1 MPWAISEPTPAAVKI
16 TPSDASNCGRMLTAP
31 IASFNRRPSSIS
43 VRASLPVSIR
53 QAPIAARAPKPS
65 PTSAPRFASIPSQ
78 RKTRAKA
85 KVTIGMASTGMKM
98 RLPRRRACSARAA
111 CAACSDGSV
120 TPPRLTC
127 PIPSS
132 VTINSTSNPVNQC
145 GVTPHWLTG
154 LLVLFMVTLD
164 GIGQVS
170 RGGVTDPSEQAAQAA
185 RAEHARRLGNRIFIP
200 VLAIPIVTFAFALVF
215 RWLGMDANRGAL
227 VGLGFG
233 ALAAMGACLILTG
246 SDARTLMD
254 EGRRLNEAMG
264 AVNILPQLLAS
275 LGVIF
280 TAAGVGSLIAQGI
293 QQIIPANNLFLLVL
307 ANCLGMALFTIVMG
321 NSFAAFPVI
330 ATGVLVPLIVKP
342 FGVNPA
348 MAAIITLT
356 AGSSGTLMTPMA
368 ANFNIVPAALLN
380 MRDQYGVI
388 KFQLPYAL
396 TLWSFYVL
404 LLWLLIKVF

>member
-1 MPWAISEPTPAAVKI
+1 MT
-16 TPSDASNCGRMLTAP
+16 
-31 IASFNRRPSSIS
+31 
-43 VRASLPVSIR
+43 
-53 QAPIAARAPKPS
+53 
-65 PTSAPRFASIPSQ
+65 ASIFSHVFSLD
-78 RKTRAKA
+78 T
-85 KVTIGMASTGMKM
+85 VYVLTGVALLIFALMTFAD
-98 RLPRRRACSARAA
+98 RENPRRVGSGCFWLTLGIIFTL
-111 CAACSDGSV
+111 GSV
-120 TPPRLTC
+120 A
-127 PIPSS
+127 
-132 VTINSTSNPVNQC
+132 
-145 GVTPHWLTG
+145 PHWLTG
-154 LLVLFMVTLD
+154 LLVLFLVALD
-164 GIGQVS
+164 GLGQVS
-170 RGGVTDPSEQAAQAA
+170 RGSGVTDPKAQAAQAE
-185 RAEHARRLGNRIFIP
+185 RARRLGNRIFIP

-215 RWLGMDANRGAL
+215 RLSGMDANRGAL

-233 ALAAMGACLILTG
+233 GLAAMAACLKFTG
-246 SDARTLMD
+246 SDARTLMN

-307 ANCLGMALFTIVMG
+307 ANCLGMALFTILMG

-330 ATGVLVPLIVKP
+330 ATGVLVPLIIKP

-368 ANFNIVPAALLN
+368 ANFNIVPTALLN

-396 TLWSFYVL
+396 TLLSFHVV
-404 LLWLLIKVF
+404 LLWLLIKIS

>member
-1 MPWAISEPTPAAVKI
+1 M
-16 TPSDASNCGRMLTAP
+16 
-31 IASFNRRPSSIS
+31 
-43 VRASLPVSIR
+43 
-53 QAPIAARAPKPS
+53 
-65 PTSAPRFASIPSQ
+65 
-78 RKTRAKA
+78 
-85 KVTIGMASTGMKM
+85 TIGSIFSLEAVYVLTGITLLIFALMTFAD
-98 RLPRRRACSARAA
+98 RANPRRV
-111 CAACSDGSV
+111 GSGCFW
-120 TPPRLTC
+120 LTLG
-127 PIPSS
+127 
-132 VTINSTSNPVNQC
+132 TIFMFG
-145 GVTPHWLTG
+145 GVAPHWLTG
-154 LLVLFMVTLD
+154 LLVLFLVALD
-164 GIGQVS
+164 GFGQVG
-170 RGGVTDPSEQAAQAA
+170 RGSVETDPVEQ
-185 RAEHARRLGNRIFIP
+185 AEHARRLGNRIFIP
-200 VLAIPIVTFAFALVF
+200 MLAIPIVTFAFALVF

-233 ALAAMGACLILTG
+233 GLAAMFACLKLTG
-246 SDARTLMD
+246 SNARTLMN

-280 TAAGVGSLIAQGI
+280 TAAGVGKVIAQGI
-293 QQIIPANNLFLLVL
+293 QQFIPANNLFLLVL
-307 ANCLGMALFTIVMG
+307 ANCLGMALFTIIMG

-330 ATGVLVPLIVKP
+330 AQGVLVPLIVKP

-396 TLWSFYVL
+396 TLWSFHVL
-404 LLWLLIKVF
+404 LLWLLIKVS